1 MVNVHILL
9 FVLHEYILLILLLGS
24 NRTGCIYQID
34 GHILC
39 IGELVNLLQQR
50 CHIRYNRFNGF
61 PIWLSLRSSTVI
73 LLYLFGFYR
82 VQDSKLNGCILKTTI
97 SALFRY

>member
-9 FVLHEYILLILLLGS
+9 FVLHEYVLLILLLER

-50 CHIRYNRFNGF
+50 YRIRYNRFNGF
-61 PIWLSLRSSTVI
+61 PIWLSLR
-73 LLYLFGFYR
+73 
-82 VQDSKLNGCILKTTI
+82 
-97 SALFRY
+97 